1 MVLRDR
7 DSDGDGTLDDRLW
20 VVQDANY
27 NVTAIFDNSGNVVE
41 RYIYDPFGQATVLD
55 TEWNVRSGGSAYDW
69 LYLHQG
75 GRYDVTSGLY
85 HFRFRDYSPTL
96 GRWTSLDPLSYAAGD
111 VNLYRTVGN
120 NSTNLLDPFGLEGI
134 GHHWVPVAV
143 LTDPEIAPWLSYDAY
158 FMGMGAYSG
167 AAYPPHGYK
176 IYGGV
181 SHYEYNIII
190 KKELMKLI
198 IKNNRKPI
206 SGEQM
211 EQFINSLINGKDY
224 RGKIHKEIKAFNDA
238 IMAERAAYLERN
250 PNSRKV
256 GQTAKDWIEQG
267 RRYVWGTGKQRVSQS
282 MIPPPM
288 GSKMGNKA
296 VIGGAIMVSAI
307 FGYFAWEQIDQTAK
321 AMEVAANSNNFKLAI
336 QALQD
341 GDAVRAE
348 RYLFGPSNAEGSYCL
363 YRELVDK
370 GLPYQAIVFKEW
382 YYAKKQEIQWR
393 LQNPIFMRPL
403 Q

>member
-1 MVLRDR
+1 MRYDKVRHLGIPLIAILFPSLVSLGMSAASIPRPRQTVTLTGPEAFDPDVAPDVLMF
-7 DSDGDGTLDDRLW
+7 SPDGKQLL
-20 VVQDANY
+20 V
-27 NVTAIFDNSGNVVE
+27 
-41 RYIYDPFGQATVLD
+41 
-55 TEWNVRSGGSAYDW
+55 GGSA
-69 LYLHQG
+69 LPENRLAPHLSVF
-75 GRYDVTSGLY
+75 DVGT
-85 HFRFRDYSPTL
+85 RK
-96 GRWTSLDPLSYAAGD
+96 
-111 VNLYRTVGN
+111 RTVR
-120 NSTNLLDPFGLEGI
+120 LA
-134 GHHWVPVAV
+134 GHSACVRDVAFSQ
-143 LTDPEIAPWLSYDAY
+143 D
-158 FMGMGAYSG
+158 G
-167 AAYPPHGYK
+167 K
-176 IYGGV
+176 
-181 SHYEYNIII
+181 
-190 KKELMKLI
+190 LMASCGDDNEVRLWDTQKW
-198 IKNNRKPI
+198 
-206 SGEQM
+206 E
-211 EQFINSLINGKDY
+211 
-224 RGKIHKEIKAFNDA
+224 DA

-363 YRELVDK
+363 YQELVDK